1 MNTFAVLLSAITI
14 VGILLA
20 PQIVSVIAS
29 DFSPEKARLATTL
42 MRIMFPFILFVS
54 LAAVAMGVLNTKGR
68 FGIPASASTL
78 FNVGSILGGLA
89 LAYILSGGGWVTSN
103 DPNAVPSLAAHWA
116 IIGMAFG
123 TLIGGILQFLIQ
135 VPSLLRVGFKF
146 RPGISLSDPGVRQV
160 MRLMAPAL
168 IGTAAVQI
176 NVFVD
181 TYFAAG
187 IPGATSWLAY
197 SFRLMQFPIG
207 LFGVAIGTATLPT
220 VSLHAARGD
229 ISSLRTTLA
238 SSLSL
243 VFFLAVPSAC
253 GLIVLAKPIVALIYQ
268 HGVFSAKDT
277 NAVAWALG
285 AWSIGLIGFAAIK
298 VLSPAFYALDDTR
311 TPMMVSIVSIVINA
325 IGDYF
330 FKKWLTPY
338 GIGHAGIALSTSLVA
353 LLNFIALA
361 LLLRRRIERLEAR
374 RLVSSFSRILVAS
387 AGLVLAS
394 FAAYRGLSFMLPD
407 DNLLVRFVEALIPI
421 AAGTLAFLAGA
432 HVLRIGEMDQI
443 RRAITSRLFG
453 TS

>member
-1 MNTFAVLLSAITI
+1 
-14 VGILLA
+14 
-20 PQIVSVIAS
+20 
-29 DFSPEKARLATTL
+29 
-42 MRIMFPFILFVS
+42 
-54 LAAVAMGVLNTKGR
+54 
-68 FGIPASASTL
+68 
-78 FNVGSILGGLA
+78 
-89 LAYILSGGGWVTSN
+89 
-103 DPNAVPSLAAHWA
+103 
-116 IIGMAFG
+116 MAFG

-361 LLLRRRIERLEAR
+361 LLLRRRIKRLEAR
-374 RLVSSFSRILVAS
+374 RLGLSFSRILVAS